1 MKTIKALLLLSLAL
15 NLVSCSL
22 QKGTL
27 QFEGK
32 KNEIIATEDIK
43 AYIKTEAMP
52 SIVLRVPNL
61 EDVAIKSDPNDY
73 IYSAIEKE
81 LLIGGFNVKD
91 RGLFGEVMKRWEGN
105 ISYMDIRDLTGAD
118 FILELVRMD
127 TKVKHVTNKITT
139 RNGTEKAYEGAVITR
154 YGANIEFKLIL
165 VKGNVFAG
173 SYTFNYTPCMK
184 SNNLGCECLVGY
196 KGTQVYPLINFCEK
210 KEKSKDKKKRKGGD
224 TTETAYEYVDKN
236 VLEEFVRNG
245 VKLMIA
251 EIRK

>member
-1 MKTIKALLLLSLAL
+1 MKITQIILISCLSCTMF
-15 NLVSCSL
+15 SCSL

-32 KNEIIATEDIK
+32 KNEIIAKDEIK
-43 AYIKTEAMP
+43 AYLKGESMP

-91 RGLFGEVMKRWEGN
+91 RGLFGEVMKRWDGS
-105 ISYMDIRDLTGAD
+105 ISYGDIRELTGAD
-118 FILELVRMD
+118 CILELVRMD

-139 RNGTEKAYEGAVITR
+139 KNGTEKAYDGAIITR

-165 VKGNVFAG
+165 VKGNIFAG
-173 SYTFNYTPCMK
+173 SYTFNYTPCTK
-184 SNNLGCECLVGY
+184 GNNTGCECLVGY
-196 KGTQVYPLINFCEK
+196 KPAKVYPEVNFCEIK
-210 KEKSKDKKKRKGGD
+210 DKTKDKKKRKEVNL
-224 TTETAYEYVDKN
+224 TENAYEFVDKN

-245 VKLMIA
+245 VKLMIG